1 MIRVNLLPKDERAR
15 TKGGGGAPMQ
25 FKVGEYVIPLVIL
38 AAVAAVI
45 AGTVVAQ
52 RMAMASVT
60 KSIADVDAQ
69 SRALAPQIERVNRLA
84 QEKAELDLRLGVIGK
99 LEEGRTEGV
108 RTMDEI
114 AKAVPDHLWLTGVSQ
129 DNPTTLV
136 IEGQTFSN
144 LVVSDFMSRIE
155 RSPMF
160 ANVNLE
166 FAERGE
172 IEGKGVVKFKLTC
185 QITPGES
192 AN

>member
-1 MIRVNLLPKDERAR
+1 MIRVNLLPKDERIR
-15 TKGGGGAPMQ
+15 KHAPVQ
-25 FKVGEYVIPLVIL
+25 LRVGEYVLPLVV
-38 AAVAAVI
+38 VAAVV
-45 AGTVVAQ
+45 AVVMGTVVAQ
-52 RMAMASVT
+52 RMAMASIT

-84 QEKAELDLRLGVIGK
+84 QEKAELDLRLGVISK

-108 RTMDEI
+108 RTMDEL
-114 AKAVPDHLWLTGVSQ
+114 ARCVPDHLWLTSVNE
-129 DNPTTLV
+129 DNPGSLN

-144 LVVSDFMSRIE
+144 LVVSDFMSRLE

-166 FAERGE
+166 VAERGTINDHE
-172 IEGKGVVKFKLTC
+172 IVKFHLNC
-185 QITPGES
+185 QVTPGES